1 MADFQTLISTR
12 EAVIGIVGLGYVGI
26 PLMLSA
32 TSADF
37 RVIGFDIDSQKCR
50 NLNDGISP
58 INYIGNRAFD
68 AALRKGFFATG
79 DFARISECDV
89 IVICVPTP
97 LTKYREPDLSY
108 INKTIETIAPHL
120 RANQLIALEST
131 TWPGTTH
138 RVLRPKI
145 EAQGM
150 KIGENFF
157 LAYSPEREDPGN
169 SEFTADKIPKIVGG
183 ESEVCKVNASA
194 FYSTF
199 ISKVVTVSS
208 CEAAEMTKLVEN
220 IHRSVNIGLVNELK
234 ILADKMG
241 LDIFEIID
249 AAATKPFGFT
259 AYYPGPGI
267 GGHCIP
273 IDPFYLTWLA
283 REFNVNTRFVE
294 LAGEINAS
302 MPHYVVKKLASVL
315 NGISKSI
322 SGTRVLI
329 LGIAYKRNVNDVRE
343 SPSVKILDILMKQ
356 GANVSYSDPHV
367 PYFPRMRDYS
377 FDLASID
384 LTPNVLKT
392 YDAVVMLTNH
402 SSFDLEMIAKYSKIL
417 IDTRGSFDTSQN
429 NVYRA

>member
-1 MADFQTLISTR
+1 MMELQTLISTR

-26 PLMLSA
+26 PLMLSTTA
-32 TSADF
+32 ASF

-50 NLNDGISP
+50 ILNDGISP
-58 INYIGNRAFD
+58 INYIENSAFD
-68 AALRKGFFATG
+68 RALRNGFIATE
-79 DFARISECDV
+79 DFSRISECDV
-89 IVICVPTP
+89 IVLCVPTP
-97 LTKYREPDLSY
+97 LTKNREPDLSY
-108 INKTIETIAPHL
+108 INKTIATIAPHI
-120 RANQLIALEST
+120 RANQLLALEST

-150 KIGENFF
+150 RIGENFF

-169 SEFTADKIPKIVGG
+169 SDFTADKIPKIVGG
-183 ESEVCKVNASA
+183 ESEACKVNASA
-194 FYSTF
+194 FYNTF
-199 ISKVVTVSS
+199 ITKVITVSS
-208 CEAAEMTKLVEN
+208 SEAAEMTKLVEN

-234 ILADKMG
+234 ILADEME

-302 MPHYVVKKLASVL
+302 MPQYVVKKLSNAL
-315 NGISKSI
+315 NGVSKSI
-322 SGTRVLI
+322 NGARILI
-329 LGIAYKRNVNDVRE
+329 LGIAYKRDVNDVRE
-343 SPSVKILDILMKQ
+343 SPSVKILDILVKQ
-356 GANVSYSDPHV
+356 GADVSYSDPLV
-367 PYFPRMRDYS
+367 PCFPKMREYS
-377 FDLASID
+377 FDLTSID
-384 LTPNVLKT
+384 LTPNVLKN

-402 SSFDLEMIAKYSKIL
+402 SSFDLEMIALYSKIL
-417 IDTRGSFDTSQN
+417 IDTRGSFDNSKN
-429 NVYRA
+429 NVFRA